1 MSIADYLKMT
11 NIYISLQENLHYK
24 LAQIHYYNWL
34 SEKEVSKIM
43 SNMNRH
49 ILLPK
54 DLVYEYTIV
63 DYETGDYTQID
74 KFIETYIE
82 EPMRFNA
89 RVDAITDTTVWE
101 FKCVETLELE
111 HLLQT
116 MIYAWLWKWMCEKTQ
131 GPRVFKI
138 MNIRTSE
145 VQTLNYDAEEIV
157 EIMGLIIQSKYKK
170 KQVIADEVFVQHL
183 IKCQCY

>member
-1 MSIADYLKMT
+1 
-11 NIYISLQENLHYK
+11 
-24 LAQIHYYNWL
+24 
-34 SEKEVSKIM
+34 
-43 SNMNRH
+43 MNRH

-63 DYETGDYTQID
+63 DYEIGDYTQID
-74 KFIETYIE
+74 EFIKTYIE

-116 MIYAWLWKWMCEKTQ
+116 MIYAWLWNWMCEPSQ

-145 VQTLNYDAEEIV
+145 VQTLNYEAEEID

-170 KQVIADEVFVQHL
+170 KQVIADEEFVKHL
-183 IKCQCY
+183 IKLK